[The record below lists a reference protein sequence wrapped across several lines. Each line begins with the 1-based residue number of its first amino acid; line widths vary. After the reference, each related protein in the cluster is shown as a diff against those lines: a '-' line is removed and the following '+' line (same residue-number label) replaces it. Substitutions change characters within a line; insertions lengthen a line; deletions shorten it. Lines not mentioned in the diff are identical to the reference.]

1 MGFGFSLNET
11 IVEVAILELGN
22 NSYSSLWFLPYF
34 TILNVF
40 RKNHFRVWNP
50 NSKYMIYIFLNNG
63 ILIEIKFVAVVKVLF
78 GIWKFC
84 LNYFGWIQI
93 QSSNTT

>member
-1 MGFGFSLNET
+1 MGFRFSLNET

-22 NSYSSLWFLPYF
+22 NSYSSLWFLQNF
-34 TILNVF
+34 TILNSF

-50 NSKYMIYIFLNNG
+50 NSKVHDLHFLNNG
-63 ILIEIKFVAVVKVLF
+63 ILIKIKFVEVVKVLW

-84 LNYFGWIQI
+84 LNHFSWI
-93 QSSNTT
+93 